1 MKKLIFPIFAIIALA
16 FLTSSCDD
24 SKSYAELLADEN
36 YVVNDFLVRHHVVNY
51 VPSDS
56 VFISRRDIAEKMYE
70 ESGQTA
76 ADEAAYEQA
85 IVEIMASLEKI
96 RQKTLL
102 IIGSTMTQTST
113 CRSFLSVPMKNQRKT
128 TASTSALPDTICSTM
143 WSELTTL

>member
-85 IVEIMASLEKI
+85 IVEIMASLEKDP
-96 RQKTLL
+96 
-102 IIGSTMTQTST
+102 ST
-113 CRSFLSVPMKNQRKT
+113 P
-128 TASTSALPDTICSTM
+128 ALFFRPD
-143 WSELTTL
+143 EY